1 MIIYEQEKK
10 DGISIDMLCKGSIT
24 YASCVEPME
33 SSLTINKKDF
43 KSLASYSDKDLY
55 YTQSILVSSNWN
67 KNDDIFDKAEVW
79 AAKNTPEDKPTNL
92 EHDENTIIGHIVA
105 NWPVDENGQIIPE
118 DTAVSSLPDKFH
130 IVTASVIYKAFSD
143 PSLKNRSEELIQQI
157 ESGKKYVSME
167 CFFNNFDYGLINQST
182 GQYKVLNRNENTS
195 YLTKH
200 LRAYGGTG
208 EFENYKIGRVL
219 RSITFSGKGFVDKPA
234 NSDSIIFSKN
244 NFLDEKKI
252 DQNKKIGVFD
262 NQACSH
268 STENDIMAE
277 NTTATE
283 QTIDLEKVNSELKQ
297 KVEALES
304 QITSQTEEATKACEA
319 NVEAVKSEL
328 TSEWTAKLESTEAA
342 HAEALLELANNHEK
356 TVATM
361 HEDHQKKMEE
371 EKAEIVAT
379 YEKKV
384 ADMHEEMKKDK
395 ELLATYRQKEEERMM
410 AEMYKKRMASLV
422 SAGLSEEDAAATTK
436 QFESFTDEQFD
447 SIVATLTKVST
458 QNPEST
464 EEVAADPT
472 AEATESGAEET
483 TEEATDNED
492 DSSEAADI
500 LDEVTVADEVNLGI
514 GGEEESEAQA
524 TRAALV
530 DFVYS
535 RLGKK

>member
-1 MIIYEQEKK
+1 
-10 DGISIDMLCKGSIT
+10 
-24 YASCVEPME
+24 
-33 SSLTINKKDF
+33 
-43 KSLASYSDKDLY
+43 
-55 YTQSILVSSNWN
+55 
-67 KNDDIFDKAEVW
+67 
-79 AAKNTPEDKPTNL
+79 
-92 EHDENTIIGHIVA
+92 
-105 NWPVDENGQIIPE
+105 
-118 DTAVSSLPDKFH
+118 
-130 IVTASVIYKAFSD
+130 
-143 PSLKNRSEELIQQI
+143 
-157 ESGKKYVSME
+157 
-167 CFFNNFDYGLINQST
+167 
-182 GQYKVLNRNENTS
+182 
-195 YLTKH
+195 
-200 LRAYGGTG
+200 
-208 EFENYKIGRVL
+208 
-219 RSITFSGKGFVDKPA
+219 
-234 NSDSIIFSKN
+234 
-244 NFLDEKKI
+244 
-252 DQNKKIGVFD
+252 
-262 NQACSH
+262 
-268 STENDIMAE
+268 MAE